1 MSRLFAD
8 KQIMNPM
15 NPDEVFTCKDLMNGK
30 CNFKQPHLKINC
42 LDYKICRKEKKMQTT
57 KLSQYHSCYEYRA
70 LGKLSLMCV

>member
-30 CNFKQPHLKINC
+30 CNFRQQPHLKSNC
-42 LDYKICRKEKKMQTT
+42 LDYKICRKEKKM
-57 KLSQYHSCYEYRA
+57 
-70 LGKLSLMCV
+70 